1 MTVTVKDMLNTLNQL
16 VQEDPSSINM
26 KICLKGNGYPLDISV
41 LQDIQVCNTQQ
52 WDRTHVLDCYIEED
66 SFIYLE
72 L

>member
-1 MTVTVKDMLNTLNQL
+1 MTITVKDMLNTLNQL

-26 KICLKGNGYPLDISV
+26 KICLKGNGHPLDISV
-41 LQDIQVCNTQQ
+41 LQDIQICNTQQ

-66 SFIYLE
+66 QFIYLE